1 MAAQRSISVRKV
13 LRFLLTVASVVGLV
27 VAVSSAARRQEKQHL
42 QALDVRIT
50 NSDAVGFVGEKD
62 LKELLFTRRHI
73 QPTALALGDMDVR
86 RMESIAVSN
95 PWIESAQV
103 YIDHQRVL
111 HVQATQRVPFV
122 RIFENSGDSYYLDTA
137 LKQLPL
143 SSDYVHYA
151 PVVTGVPHML
161 DSSAKKAIQAQI
173 VYVVDKLSA
182 DPFWKQGVE
191 EIVVRPDGE
200 FELIPVL
207 GNHRALLGDTSALD
221 TKLRTLFL
229 FYRNVLNR
237 IGWDRYTLL
246 DARYNGQVVASPALP
261 WKPPVDRALSNMNWV
276 KTIVKEDIPDT
287 LTPILKAREAARQPV
302 LPPAAKPA
310 QKTAA
315 TASAKTPSVK
325 PKTAATSQPP
335 KSNSAPARKPANAP
349 KQAAKPR

>member
-1 MAAQRSISVRKV
+1 MAARRSISVRKV
-13 LRFLLTVASVVGLV
+13 LRFVLTVVSVGGLL
-27 VAVSSAARRQEKQHL
+27 VAVSSAARKQEKQPL
-42 QALDVRIT
+42 QQLDVRIT
-50 NSDAVGFVGEKD
+50 NGNQVGFITPEA
-62 LKELLFTRRHI
+62 LKELLFTRRHLE
-73 QPTALALGDMDVR
+73 PTQMALGTMDVR
-86 RMESIAVSN
+86 RLENIAASN

-111 HVQATQRVPFV
+111 HVRATQRIPFV
-122 RIFENSGDSYYLDTA
+122 RIFETSGNSYYLDTA
-137 LKQLPL
+137 LQQLPL
-143 SSDYVHYA
+143 SSEYVHYA

-161 DSSAKKAIQAQI
+161 DSNAKKAIRAQI

-207 GNHRALLGDTSALD
+207 GNHRALLGDTALLD
-221 TKLRTLFL
+221 TKLQTLFL

-237 IGWDRYTLL
+237 IGWDRYTVL

-276 KTIVKEDIPDT
+276 KTIVREDIPDT
-287 LTPILKAREAARQPV
+287 LTPLLKAREAARQPT
-302 LPPAAKPA
+302 LPKPAAPKPAAAKP

-315 TASAKTPSVK
+315 R
-325 PKTAATSQPP
+325 PKAAAPP
-335 KSNSAPARKPANAP
+335 KEQPKARYPAPAR
-349 KQAAKPR
+349 